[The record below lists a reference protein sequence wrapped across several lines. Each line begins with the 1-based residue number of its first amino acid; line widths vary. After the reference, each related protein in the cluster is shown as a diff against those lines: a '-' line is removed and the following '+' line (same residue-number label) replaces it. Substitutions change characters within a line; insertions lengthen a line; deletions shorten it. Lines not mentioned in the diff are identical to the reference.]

1 MIILLTL
8 IIISLGNIWILLGEN
23 WCWSLLGLK
32 GLNNERTNGE
42 YFLLTRAIWNWELK
56 VITYIL
62 CYDWLKNLTKLFQ
75 PITNYDLFACVYTV
89 LTPHAWISLK
99 MWLVHLNMLSQFVL
113 WQLAKVMSKIT
124 LNWKVLNY
132 MWTANCACALT
143 FLNGSVDCEA
153 AVSWFCKA
161 SILL

>member
-1 MIILLTL
+1 MITGQSIFSLVIILLTL

-42 YFLLTRAIWNWELK
+42 HFLLTRAILNWELK

-62 CYDWLKNLTKLFQ
+62 CYDWLKNLTELFQ
-75 PITNYDLFACVYTV
+75 PITNHDLFACVYTV
-89 LTPHAWISLK
+89 LMPDAL
-99 MWLVHLNMLSQFVL
+99 LSQFML

-124 LNWKVLNY
+124 LNWKVLNH
-132 MWTANCACALT
+132 MWNANWTCALT